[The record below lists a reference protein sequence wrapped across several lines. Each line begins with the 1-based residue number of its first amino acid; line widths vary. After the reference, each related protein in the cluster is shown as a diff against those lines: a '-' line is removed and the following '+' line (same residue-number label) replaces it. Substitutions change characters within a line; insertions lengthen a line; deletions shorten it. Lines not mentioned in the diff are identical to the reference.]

1 VTPARVQGI
10 ATQQPRARSFRL
22 YRSLRHQSAKAVL
35 AIYCSE
41 PYCALLRDAYLLRP
55 LVLRTEALNT
65 SIQWHPLFRPPARP
79 RPSYLQKSKR
89 RSRTLYTSVVR
100 LVQLFFDARCEAT
113 EWKLIQTG
121 IAASVAGA
129 VSFITCACIPMIAL
143 ADSAGGNWG
152 GGMKLTILGHTS
164 PRSAPCY
171 LHLAKEYAPQKL
183 IL

>member
-1 VTPARVQGI
+1 MTPARAQGI

-35 AIYCSE
+35 VIYCSE
-41 PYCALLRDAYLLRP
+41 LYCALLRDAYLLRP

-113 EWKLIQTG
+113 GWKLIRAG
-121 IAASVAGA
+121 IAASLAGA
-129 VSFITCACIPMIAL
+129 VSLITCVYTAECQPGRVPRGRTVQGRKE
-143 ADSAGGNWG
+143 ADY
-152 GGMKLTILGHTS
+152 
-164 PRSAPCY
+164 PRSHIPSVSY
-171 LHLAKEYAPQKL
+171 LAACSSLNSTRL
-183 IL
+183 SS